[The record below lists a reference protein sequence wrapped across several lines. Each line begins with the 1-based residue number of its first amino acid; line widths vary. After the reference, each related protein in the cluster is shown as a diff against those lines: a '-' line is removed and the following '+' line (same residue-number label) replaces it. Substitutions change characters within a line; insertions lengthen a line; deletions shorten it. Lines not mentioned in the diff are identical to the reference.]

1 MVATAIVDTGCSQ
14 TILNQNFLSKNQ
26 RKCLNSTKVVTFEGN
41 VHQCIGSEIV
51 TLEVDGIKVRNEVIN
66 KKVSD
71 KNGVSSMEKIYSY
84 PIGVK
89 GLRKN
94 NLPAKND
101 KKERFRIG
109 DKVWSIIFF
118 KSLSQ
123 SSLTNSPT

>member
-51 TLEVDGIKVRNEVIN
+51 TLEVDGIKVRDEVIN
-66 KKVSD
+66 KKISD

-89 GLRKN
+89 GLRKITFRQ
-94 NLPAKND
+94 KMTR
-101 KKERFRIG
+101 KKDFELAI
-109 DKVWSIIFF
+109 
-118 KSLSQ
+118 KSGLSYF
-123 SSLTNSPT
+123 SKAYHNHP